1 MKVKRHR
8 LSKETIYDKYNLN
21 TERQREK
28 RERNRYL
35 RKRILEELNVE
46 KFPELVKVL
55 NPDYGSTN
63 KSTTRLTVIK
73 QPNTKDKEQK
83 VWKASVE
90 KRDYLNI

>member
-1 MKVKRHR
+1 M
-8 LSKETIYDKYNLN
+8 N

-35 RKRILEELNVE
+35 RKRLLEELNVE
-46 KFPELVKVL
+46 KFKELVKVL